1 MLKRAGSGPPFCF
14 FVGLHQTKF
23 MTETSTAKLLSPEE
37 IAVRAGEQIPFLLLP
52 EPGVFAERAL
62 RLRQLAPGHA
72 MADYLFFA
80 AELAQA
86 QHELFSRKRELSL
99 PEQAQIEAAAKAGLP
114 LLPAASWARDP
125 VWLQEQRELMQ
136 LLAARIAA
144 GPAREAVLKLAG
156 SEDQFLELQAG
167 RLLNSVMTGLDLATA
182 PLIAAGLQVHWA
194 RLLTQL
200 QARFERE
207 QNSQLVAPF
216 GRVDDPLICP
226 CCASKP
232 VASITRIGAEGAGFR
247 YLSCSLCAAQWHYVR
262 VKCAH
267 CQSTKGISFQSL
279 LNEDGSVPPNA
290 ASVQVECC
298 EVCGHYLK
306 IVHMEKD
313 QQVEPHADDLAS
325 LSLDLLV
332 SESGLIRHGVNLM
345 LLFGDPDMETETP
358 EVRH

>member
-1 MLKRAGSGPPFCF
+1 
-14 FVGLHQTKF
+14 
-23 MTETSTAKLLSPEE
+23 
-37 IAVRAGEQIPFLLLP
+37 
-52 EPGVFAERAL
+52 
-62 RLRQLAPGHA
+62 
-72 MADYLFFA
+72 MADYLLFA

-86 QHELFSRKRELSL
+86 QHELFSRPREMSL
-99 PEQAQIEAAAKAGLP
+99 PDQAQIDAAAKAGLP
-114 LLPAASWARDP
+114 LLPAGSWARDP
-125 VWLQEQRELMQ
+125 VWLQEQRELMR

-144 GPAREAVLKLAG
+144 GPAREAVLKLADAD
-156 SEDQFLELQAG
+156 DQLLELQAG
-167 RLLNSVMTGLDLATA
+167 RLLNGVMTGLDLATA

-207 QNSQLVAPF
+207 NEREKNSQLVAPF

-232 VASITRIGAEGAGFR
+232 VASITRIGAEGSGFR

-262 VKCAH
+262 IKCTH

-279 LNEDGSVPPNA
+279 LNEDGSLPPH
-290 ASVQVECC
+290 SSGVQVECC
-298 EVCGHYLK
+298 EACGHYLK

-332 SESGLIRHGVNLM
+332 SEGGLIRHGINLM
-345 LLFGDPDMETETP
+345 LLFGDPDMETESS
-358 EVRH
+358 EAQH